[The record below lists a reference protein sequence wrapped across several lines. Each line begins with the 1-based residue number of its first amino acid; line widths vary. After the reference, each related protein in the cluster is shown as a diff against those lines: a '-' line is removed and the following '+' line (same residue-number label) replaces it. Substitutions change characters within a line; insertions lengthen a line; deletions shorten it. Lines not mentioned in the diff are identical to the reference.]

1 MSRLGETMTFTS
13 RTKLTVASLALTA
26 LVSCG
31 GFGNGGG
38 SGTTDGAD
46 SSNRAIPVEERGTS
60 IWDIFKPNNSDITV
74 KVNKYIWAASLE
86 VLDFLPI
93 ESVDPFSG
101 VIVTGYG
108 TPPNGG
114 RAYRATVLVRDPAL
128 DARSLHLSLQTRGGR
143 DVSASTT
150 RAVEDAILAR
160 ARQLRI
166 RDGRF

>member
-1 MSRLGETMTFTS
+1 MTFKS
-13 RTKLTVASLALTA
+13 VAKMAILGVALGA

-31 GFGNGGG
+31 GLRRGNDADSYGQGG
-38 SGTTDGAD
+38 TGAD
-46 SSNRAIPVEERGTS
+46 PTNRAIPVQERETT
-60 IWDIFKPNNSDITV
+60 IWDIFKKDNSDITV

-86 VLDFLPI
+86 VLDFLPVDSI
-93 ESVDPFSG
+93 DPFSG

-108 TPPNGG
+108 TPPGGG
-114 RAYRATVLVRDPAL
+114 RAYRATILVRDPAL
-128 DARSLHLSLQTRGGR
+128 DARSLHVALQTRGGR
-143 DVSASTT
+143 AVADSTV

>member
-1 MSRLGETMTFTS
+1 MTIRSSVRFALGIVT
-13 RTKLTVASLALTA
+13 LTA
-26 LVSCG
+26 LVACG
-31 GFGNGGG
+31 SFGGRKSDADTYGQSG
-38 SGTTDGAD
+38 SSTA
-46 SSNRAIPVEERGTS
+46 SNAAVPVPERETS
-60 IWDIFKPNNSDITV
+60 IWDIFKKDNNDITV

-114 RAYRATVLVRDPAL
+114 RSYRATVLIKDPAL
-128 DARSLHLSLQTRGGR
+128 DARSLHLAMQTKGGR
-143 DVSASTT
+143 AVDAATV

>member
-1 MSRLGETMTFTS
+1 MTIKS
-13 RTKLTVASLALTA
+13 VAKLAILTVALGA

-31 GFGNGGG
+31 SLRRGGDANSYGQSASG
-38 SGTTDGAD
+38 SDPT
-46 SSNRAIPVEERGTS
+46 NRAVPVQERDTT
-60 IWDIFKPNNSDITV
+60 IWDIFKRDNSDVTV

-86 VLDFLPI
+86 VLDFLPV
-93 ESVDPFSG
+93 ESIDPFSG

-108 TPPNGG
+108 TPPGGG
-114 RAYRATVLVRDPAL
+114 RSYRATILVRDPAL
-128 DARSLHLSLQTRGGR
+128 DARSLHVALQTSGGR
-143 DVSASTT
+143 AVSDSTV